1 MAVGNIFT
9 EMDEMLGKLRRNE
22 EQMTEAQK
30 KQYAVQLLA
39 LKKKISKSATE
50 ICRSF
55 LLCGIRILK
64 EDENNEAIERI
75 NMILAEEIARGAL
88 KEASRILFSTYNVD
102 KFLEAL
108 CPVHDRVFY
117 EGYAPYWIE
126 HCDVYNEEGKQ
137 THGGGEFS
145 AWNHIID
152 MGWIEEYG
160 VWKKKDEMC
169 WMIMLPP
176 TMELIQKE
184 YEEAKKRYAGAL

>member
-1 MAVGNIFT
+1 MGNIFT

-88 KEASRILFSTYNVD
+88 KEVSRILFSTYNVD

>member
-1 MAVGNIFT
+1 MENIFT
-9 EMDEMLGKLRRNE
+9 EIEGMLGKLRRNE

-64 EDENNEAIERI
+64 GDEDNGVVERI

-88 KEASRILFSTYNVD
+88 KEASRILFSTYDVD
-102 KFLEAL
+102 KFLESL

-126 HCDVYNEEGKQ
+126 HCAVYNEEGKR
-137 THGGGEFS
+137 TLGGGEFS
-145 AWNHIID
+145 AWNDIID
-152 MGWIEEYG
+152 MGWIEEYNI
-160 VWKKKDEMC
+160 WKKKDEMC
-169 WMIMLPP
+169 WTIMLPP

-184 YEEAKKRYAGAL
+184 YEEVKRRNVGAL

>member
-1 MAVGNIFT
+1 MANIFT
-9 EMDEMLGKLRRNE
+9 EIEEKLGKLRRNE

>member
-1 MAVGNIFT
+1 MVENIFT
-9 EMDEMLGKLRRNE
+9 EIKGMLGKLRRNE

>member
-1 MAVGNIFT
+1 MGNIFT

-152 MGWIEEYG
+152 IGWIEEYG

>member
-1 MAVGNIFT
+1 VGNIFT

>member
-1 MAVGNIFT
+1 MGNIFT

-39 LKKKISKSATE
+39 LKKKIAKSATE

>member
-75 NMILAEEIARGAL
+75 YMILAEDIARGAL

>member
-1 MAVGNIFT
+1 MGNIFT

-39 LKKKISKSATE
+39 LKKKISKSATK

>member
-1 MAVGNIFT
+1 MGNIFT

-126 HCDVYNEEGKQ
+126 HCDVYNEVGKQ

>member
-1 MAVGNIFT
+1 MGNIFT

-126 HCDVYNEEGKQ
+126 QCDVYNEEGKQ

>member
-1 MAVGNIFT
+1 
-9 EMDEMLGKLRRNE
+9 
-22 EQMTEAQK
+22 MTEAQK

-126 HCDVYNEEGKQ
+126 HCAVYNEEGKQ
-137 THGGGEFS
+137 TMGEGAFS
-145 AWNHIID
+145 AWNSIID
-152 MGWIEEYG
+152 MGWIEEHNI
-160 VWKKKDEMC
+160 WKAKKKDE
-169 WMIMLPP
+169 WRNMLPP
-176 TMELIQKE
+176 TMELIRKE
-184 YEEAKKRYAGAL
+184 YEDRRKEYAGTL

>member
-1 MAVGNIFT
+1 MGNIFT

>member
-1 MAVGNIFT
+1 
-9 EMDEMLGKLRRNE
+9 
-22 EQMTEAQK
+22 
-30 KQYAVQLLA
+30 
-39 LKKKISKSATE
+39 
-50 ICRSF
+50 
-55 LLCGIRILK
+55 
-64 EDENNEAIERI
+64 
-75 NMILAEEIARGAL
+75 MILAEEIARGAL

>member
-1 MAVGNIFT
+1 MGNIFT

-75 NMILAEEIARGAL
+75 NMILAEEIAWGAL

>member
-1 MAVGNIFT
+1 MGNIFT

-152 MGWIEEYG
+152 MGLIEEYG

>member
-88 KEASRILFSTYNVD
+88 KEASRILFSTY
-102 KFLEAL
+102 
-108 CPVHDRVFY
+108 
-117 EGYAPYWIE
+117 
-126 HCDVYNEEGKQ
+126 
-137 THGGGEFS
+137 
-145 AWNHIID
+145 
-152 MGWIEEYG
+152 
-160 VWKKKDEMC
+160 
-169 WMIMLPP
+169 
-176 TMELIQKE
+176 
-184 YEEAKKRYAGAL
+184 

>member
-1 MAVGNIFT
+1 MGNIFT

-108 CPVHDRVFY
+108 CPVHERVFY
-117 EGYAPYWIE
+117 EGYAPYWLK
-126 HCDVYNEEGKQ
+126 HCTVYDDEEVQ
-137 THGGGEFS
+137 TKGGGEFS
-145 AWNHIID
+145 AWNDIID
-152 MGWIEEYG
+152 MGWIAENNI
-160 VWKKKDEMC
+160 WKKKGEWC
-169 WMIMLPP
+169 VRIMLPP
-176 TMELIQKE
+176 TAELIRREYEDRRKE
-184 YEEAKKRYAGAL
+184 YAGTL

>member
-1 MAVGNIFT
+1 
-9 EMDEMLGKLRRNE
+9 
-22 EQMTEAQK
+22 MTEAQK

>member
-1 MAVGNIFT
+1 MGNIFT

-108 CPVHDRVFY
+108 CTVHDRVFY